1 MSLDP
6 SRLSH
11 ILRLVCA
18 CLTLF
23 TPLLLKA
30 QNSAQIRIDVK
41 DPSGAAVTASGIL
54 RTPGGSSLAFETDS
68 SGSYTFT
75 NLGAGR
81 YRLGVSKTGFA
92 TQSLPIEVTAGVNV
106 SRTIML

>member
-1 MSLDP
+1 MRHDRT
-6 SRLSH
+6 RLSP
-11 ILRLVCA
+11 LRVVSA

-23 TPLLLKA
+23 TPFLLTA

-41 DPSGAAVTASGIL
+41 DPSGAAVTASGTL
-54 RTPGGSSLAFETDS
+54 QSPGCSGQSFDTDS
-68 SGSYTFT
+68 SGSSTFA

-106 SRTIML
+106 S